1 MASPHR
7 LKFVEP
13 MKAMTAPAPPHNGE
27 WLYEV
32 KFDGFRVLA
41 IKNGKEVE
49 LWSRNQKR
57 LDERFPEVVK
67 AVAKLRIKSCMLDGE
82 VCALNDEGGSSFQLL
97 QNSAETT
104 HPVVYYVFDL
114 LFEGPKDIR
123 DLSLMERKIRL
134 EAVLLNAT
142 DPIRPSTFFTEN
154 PQEVLDKMKLAGA
167 EGSIAKLKNSKYETG
182 HRSAAWI
189 KIKFHKGQEFVI
201 AGYTLPKK
209 SRRYFGAL
217 ILGYYRGKRLIF
229 AGRVGTGFNE
239 KTLKEIYQKLKPL
252 ECSNPLIEE
261 VQEPSGRWRPK
272 GWKASDSRWVQPKLV
287 AQVQFTEWTDDGLL
301 RHPSFQ
307 GLRVDKS
314 PTNVVRE

>member
-1 MASPHR
+1 MASSRR

-13 MKAMTAPAPPHNGE
+13 MKATTAPAPPDNGQ

-67 AVAKLRIKSCMLDGE
+67 AVARLPLKRCIIDGE
-82 VCALNDEGGSSFQLL
+82 VCALNDEGRSSFQLL
-97 QNSAETT
+97 QNSGDSN

-114 LFEGPKDIR
+114 LFEGAR
-123 DLSLMERKIRL
+123 DLCDLPLLERKTHL
-134 EAVLLNAT
+134 EAVLLNAV

-154 PQEVLDKMKLAGA
+154 PREILAKMKSAGA
-167 EGSIAKLKNSKYETG
+167 EGSIAKRKNSTYETG
-182 HRSAAWI
+182 RRSKAWV

-209 SRRYFGAL
+209 SRQYFGSL
-217 ILGYYRGKRLIF
+217 ILGYYRDKRLIF
-229 AGRVGTGFNE
+229 AGRVGTGFDE
-239 KTLKEIYQKLKPL
+239 KALKEIYRKLKPL
-252 ECSNPLIEE
+252 ESDVPLVEE

-272 GWKASDSRWVQPKLV
+272 GWKASDSRWVRPELV
-287 AQVQFTEWTDDGLL
+287 AQVQFTEWTSDGIL

-307 GLRVDKS
+307 GLREDKN
-314 PTNVVRE
+314 PARVVRE